1 MTPRCA
7 RTVTEQKKP
16 HPKNI
21 SIMTS
26 EQHEIWFIT
35 GAQLLY
41 GGETVQ
47 QVDAHSTAMVK
58 GFNKIR
64 HLPVKVVYK
73 GTVNS
78 AAEITERFQEAN
90 NSEKC
95 IGIMTWMHTF
105 SPAKMWIHGLKA
117 LKKPLLHLHTQ
128 FQQEIPWSEIDMDFM
143 NLNQSAH
150 GDREFGY
157 IMARMNKP
165 RKIVVGHW
173 QDSSVHERI
182 AVWMRVCTAW
192 NDAQT
197 MRILRFGDNMNNVA
211 VTDGDRVEA
220 EMRLGYHVDYYPV
233 GDLAAEVAWIS
244 DTEIDILVGEYET
257 EYDFA
262 PEAAKGGSK
271 HQQVREAARIEAAL
285 RKILQTTGAK
295 AFTTNFDALHG
306 LNQLPGL
313 ATQRLMN
320 DGYGFGAEGDW
331 KTAALVRTMKVMAEE
346 LPGGTSFL
354 EDYVY
359 HFQGK
364 GAILQAHM
372 LEICPSIAASKPRL
386 EVHPLGIGGK
396 ADPARL
402 VFTAHEGTG
411 VAATIVDMGNRFR
424 MIVNQV
430 DCVKP
435 EADLPKL
442 PVARAF
448 WTPQPDLKTAAHM
461 WILAGGTHHTAFSY
475 SLSREYLEDYAEIAG
490 IEMLRI
496 GSETT
501 MVEFRNQMRINDV
514 YYAFNR

>member
-1 MTPRCA
+1 MNFN
-7 RTVTEQKKP
+7 EQ
-16 HPKNI
+16 
-21 SIMTS
+21 
-26 EQHEIWFIT
+26 EIWFIT

-41 GGETVQ
+41 GGETVK
-47 QVDAHSTAMVK
+47 QVDAHSTAMVD
-58 GFNKIR
+58 GFNKMQKNGAQ
-64 HLPVKVVYK
+64 HLPIKVLYK

-90 NSEKC
+90 NSDKC
-95 IGIMTWMHTF
+95 VGIITWMHTF
-105 SPAKMWIHGLKA
+105 SPAKMWIGGLK
-117 LKKPLLHLHTQ
+117 LLRKPLLHLHTQ

-157 IMARMNKP
+157 ITARMKKP

-173 QDSSVHERI
+173 QEDEVRERI
-182 AVWMRVCTAW
+182 AIWMRVCAAW
-192 NDAQT
+192 HDAQT

-220 EMRLGYHVDYYPV
+220 EMTLGYHVDYYPV
-233 GDLAAEVAWIS
+233 GDLAAEAAKTT
-244 DTEIDILVGEYET
+244 DAEIEALIAEYESQYT
-257 EYDFA
+257 FA
-262 PEAAKGGSK
+262 PAAARGGAQ
-271 HQQVREAARIEAAL
+271 HQQVREAARIEKAM
-285 RKILQTTGAK
+285 RKILQATGAK

-313 ATQRLMN
+313 ASQRLMN

-331 KTAALVRTMKVMAEE
+331 KTAALVRTLKVMAAG

-359 HFQGK
+359 HFKGK
-364 GAILQAHM
+364 GAVLQAHM
-372 LEICPSIAASKPRL
+372 LEICPSIAENKPQL

-402 VFTAHEGTG
+402 VFTAHEGAG
-411 VAATIVDMGNRFR
+411 FAATVVDMGNRFR

-448 WTPQPDLKTAAHM
+448 WTPQPDLKTAAHA

-475 SLSREYLEDYAEIAG
+475 PLTGEYFEDYAEIAG
-490 IEMLRI
+490 IELLLI
-496 GSETT
+496 DKETT
-501 MVEFRNQMRINDV
+501 MSGFRNQMRVNDV
-514 YYAFNR
+514 YYGNL